1 MPNLKDTLKI
11 CEFLNKL
18 RDLEK
23 QIRIRKN
30 IFTAIFINL
39 NEFNSTNIEFNVKK
53 WIIRMVNSELMRAI
67 ISKLSR
73 KNSMNHL
80 LGKADQCK
88 GIVGIFGSSFS
99 KYIF

>member
-1 MPNLKDTLKI
+1 
-11 CEFLNKL
+11 
-18 RDLEK
+18 
-23 QIRIRKN
+23 
-30 IFTAIFINL
+30 
-39 NEFNSTNIEFNVKK
+39 
-53 WIIRMVNSELMRAI
+53 MVNSELMRAI